1 MELPDIPPKRLTLYV
16 PHPESRLCTDL
27 RKGSAIVGLPMAGD
41 QVRIYFE
48 GNTIGAEN
56 LVRFRDRAIQAAGR
70 LLHHYPAG
78 YPTRAREDVDAREVV
93 EIGSIETGTNRIDI
107 TASPSELSW
116 WIEPADLLDLGLIEQ
131 AR

>member
-1 MELPDIPPKRLTLYV
+1 
-16 PHPESRLCTDL
+16 
-27 RKGSAIVGLPMAGD
+27 MAGD